1 MNDFYRKLQSLRCQL
16 VWWNKNKLNCLNIDK
31 MAENVPLI
39 LCEELILHHSEFWTE
54 LRKVA
59 KAIAKQPVL
68 ESRLAA
74 LVAIQ
79 EIHGPNFWSAI
90 TIRRRWTLQ
99 QSGGHAGRNRIS
111 NLNHSGVF

>member
-74 LVAIQ
+74 LVAIHKSIRPGNTWSQFLVRHHDKEEMDIATKWWACWQ
-79 EIHGPNFWSAI
+79 E
-90 TIRRRWTLQ
+90 
-99 QSGGHAGRNRIS
+99 
-111 NLNHSGVF
+111 

>member
-39 LCEELILHHSEFWTE
+39 LCEELILHHSEFWTQ

-74 LVAIQ
+74 LVANHKSIHPGNTWSQFLVSHHDKEEIDIATKWWACRQ
-79 EIHGPNFWSAI
+79 E
-90 TIRRRWTLQ
+90 
-99 QSGGHAGRNRIS
+99 
-111 NLNHSGVF
+111 

>member
-1 MNDFYRKLQSLRCQL
+1 
-16 VWWNKNKLNCLNIDK
+16 
-31 MAENVPLI
+31 MAENVLFI

-74 LVAIQ
+74 LVAI
-79 EIHGPNFWSAI
+79 HKS
-90 TIRRRWTLQ
+90 IRPGNT
-99 QSGGHAGRNRIS
+99 
-111 NLNHSGVF
+111 